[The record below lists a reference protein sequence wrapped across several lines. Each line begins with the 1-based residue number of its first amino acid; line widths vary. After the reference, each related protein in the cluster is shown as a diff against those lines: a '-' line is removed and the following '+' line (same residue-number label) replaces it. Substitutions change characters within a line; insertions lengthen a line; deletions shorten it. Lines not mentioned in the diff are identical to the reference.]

1 MLWNWFESDERKG
14 AATSL
19 CLVEQILDTGL
30 VPVEPPPLLPPIS
43 LDDIDLLC
51 WLGISAE

>member
-1 MLWNWFESDERKG
+1 MLRNWFGSDELEG
-14 AATSL
+14 ASASL
-19 CLVEQILDTGL
+19 FLVEQILDTGL

-43 LDDIDLLC
+43 LKDIELLC